1 VPEFIW
7 LLTGSLVTLAVMLF
21 VLRLRRPRPSAAE
34 QDQANEQQAKEPPPE
49 VRNIMLADNRNLET
63 LACALGQ
70 DLASLASSVEGN
82 AQLLCEGS
90 SRGQTGKVI
99 HHAERLWESVR
110 RVRFFS
116 EKLQAFAHAEEVTL
130 SPTRVT
136 PVLRA
141 LIHEIEDYAGGS
153 LEVALNTAPSLPMAL
168 VDADTLRSALLFL
181 VETVLSLEPSTPGLN
196 IDAQTELSE
205 DKDGEVLI
213 EIQAESE
220 DQAEESDSDAADIRF
235 SYVAARNLLESQGA
249 WVSLTH
255 RPGLSVV
262 ASVALKATTS
272 TDAPAAATAAA
283 PDVAAAT
290 AAEAAE
296 TAAAEAAEATAAASE
311 TAVAGV
317 AAATT
322 PVGTPGEVL
331 SHQFG
336 GILVLDRNPGIR
348 EMLTAELRRLGRHVI
363 ACDEGKAAQ
372 SLYSATPE
380 RFELLILEQ
389 DARRLSGEALA
400 AQALAARPDVRV
412 ILLTS
417 GSRRRGTGPTLA
429 PDGRCVRIPKPFGL
443 MELRGVIGELLGP
456 GPETAPVAGEAS
468 GKDLT

>member
-1 VPEFIW
+1 
-7 LLTGSLVTLAVMLF
+7 
-21 VLRLRRPRPSAAE
+21 
-34 QDQANEQQAKEPPPE
+34 QAREQQAKEPPPE
-49 VRNIMLADNRNLET
+49 VRNIVLADNRNLET

-110 RVRFFS
+110 RVRVFS
-116 EKLQAFAHAEEVTL
+116 EKLQAFARVEEVTL

-181 VETVLSLEPSTPGLN
+181 VETVLSLEPSTPGLT

-272 TDAPAAATAAA
+272 PDAPAAATAEA
-283 PDVAAAT
+283 PAVAAAME
-290 AAEAAE
+290 AEAEAEE
-296 TAAAEAAEATAAASE
+296 TAAAEPAVAAASE
-311 TAVAGV
+311 TAADV

-322 PVGTPGEVL
+322 PAGVPGETP

-336 GILVLDRNPGIR
+336 GILVLDRNLGIR

-417 GSRRRGTGPTLA
+417 GPRRRGTGPTLA

-468 GKDLT
+468 GKELM